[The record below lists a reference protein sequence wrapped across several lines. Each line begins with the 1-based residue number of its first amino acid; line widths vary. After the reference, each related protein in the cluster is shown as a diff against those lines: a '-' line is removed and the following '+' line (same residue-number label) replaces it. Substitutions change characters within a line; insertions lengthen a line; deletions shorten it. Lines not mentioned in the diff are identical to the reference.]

1 MVSLIKI
8 DETMI
13 LEGFWTMSIA
23 DGFPGQR
30 LLVLPRPRIGE
41 MLEQPGTAHL
51 LVTDC
56 GYFPEARAHGITRST
71 PVAQA
76 VVLVCT
82 AGGGWC
88 RVADVTHPVL
98 AGQAV
103 VIPPAVAHSYGSDR
117 DDPWTL
123 WFVHLDGSH
132 LGEVLGAC
140 GMTGAAPVRTVPDL
154 YRVASL
160 MDEIVG
166 TMERDVSTSSLLAA
180 SGAAW
185 HMLTLLAALVGGDD
199 QRISVIEEARDYLRG
214 NFAEKVSV
222 TSLARKAQISPSHFA
237 ALFKRHVGF
246 PVLKY
251 QTQLRMSR
259 ARELL
264 DTTDLTVSGI
274 ARQVGYDDA
283 FYFSRQFR
291 SVHGTSALK
300 YRALHKG

>member
-1 MVSLIKI
+1 
-8 DETMI
+8 
-13 LEGFWTMSIA
+13 MSIA

-88 RVADVTHPVL
+88 RVADVTHLVV

-103 VIPPAVAHSYGSDR
+103 IIPPDVAHSYGSDR

-123 WFVHLDGSH
+123 WFVHLDGSY

-140 GMTGAAPVRTVPDL
+140 GMTEASPVRTVPDL

-160 MDEIVG
+160 MEEIVT
-166 TMERDVSTSSLLAA
+166 TMERDASTSSLLAA

-185 HMLTLLAALVGGDD
+185 HMLTLLAALVSGDK

-214 NFAEKVSV
+214 HFAEKVSV

-237 ALFKRHVGF
+237 ALFKRQVGF